1 MFILI
6 HRNFC
11 SRNRLVIKIKQ
22 ELKKSS
28 GNGAEEVIELLEKEK
43 KKMEEKPDLQ
53 LKDDTK
59 RLRQSCFKANYKKR
73 KTLNVNVQSSS
84 LCSSTV
90 VDHGAYE
97 ANMEEGYGD
106 DEDQETIKSILFT
119 DCFPSSSNVLF

>member
-1 MFILI
+1 MKWNLNLSNLF
-6 HRNFC
+6 
-11 SRNRLVIKIKQ
+11 KQ

-84 LCSSTV
+84 SCSSTG
-90 VDHGAYE
+90 VDCGTFE
-97 ANMEEGYGD
+97 ASMEDGYGD

-119 DCFPSSSNVLF
+119 DCFPSSSNALF